1 MQTQTMAMTP
11 QLAMRPSRTL
21 VAAMELLALPSLQLD
36 ELVEHE
42 LSTNPALERAERSLC
57 SRCGAALDA
66 PRCTACARERHD
78 RVAPTPP
85 ELALQAE
92 PTLAETLRA
101 EVHLQLAERDWAI
114 AEYLLGCLDEHGFV
128 DAEVDEVAAT
138 LGVTRERVIGVLEVI
153 QEAGPPGVGARDVRE
168 CLLLQLAGTSADP
181 RLRDLAREI
190 VTHRLGALGR
200 GRYGAVA
207 RELDVERRD
216 VLEARDLIRT
226 RLRPYPTLPAPESWA
241 HQAPVAP
248 PEIVVREHGTRSETF
263 TVELLE
269 PRRLGLGISPSYEHV
284 DGRRLASAERVQVE
298 AQVTRARSFLDRL
311 DRRWATIRAVAEL
324 VVERQHDFL
333 VHGPRAL
340 APLTRREA
348 ADALGFHESTVSRA
362 VAGRHAM
369 LPSRRVVAL
378 AAFFDAG
385 AGPRDALVRAVA
397 TEPRPLT
404 DAELAAELARAGFP
418 IARRT
423 IAKYR
428 DQLGIP
434 AQALR

>member
-1 MQTQTMAMTP
+1 MHAQTLAMTR

-21 VAAMELLALPSLQLD
+21 VAAMQLLALPSVQLD
-36 ELVEHE
+36 ELVERE
-42 LSTNPALERAERSLC
+42 LSANPALERADRSSC
-57 SRCGAALDA
+57 PSCGAELAGQ
-66 PRCTACARERHD
+66 RCPACARERP
-78 RVAPTPP
+78 RAVAPSPV
-85 ELALQAE
+85 AVQAE
-92 PTLAETLRA
+92 PTLAETLRCD
-101 EVHLQLAERDWAI
+101 VRLQLSTADQPI

-138 LGVTRERVIGVLEVI
+138 LSVARERVIGVLEVI

-168 CLLLQLAGTSADP
+168 CLLLQLARSSGDP
-181 RLRDLAREI
+181 RLRELAREI
-190 VTHRLGALGR
+190 VAHRLGALGH

-207 RELDVERRD
+207 QELDVERRD
-216 VLEARDLIRT
+216 VLAARDLIRT
-226 RLRPYPTLPAPESWA
+226 RLRPYPTLPAPENWA
-241 HQAPVAP
+241 HRAPIAP
-248 PEIVVREHGTRSETF
+248 PEIVVREHGARSETF

-284 DGRRLASAERVQVE
+284 DGRRLASAERAQVE

-311 DRRWATIRAVAEL
+311 DRRWATIRAVAEF
-324 VVERQHDFL
+324 VVERQSDFV

-362 VAGRHAM
+362 VAGRHAL

-378 AAFFDAG
+378 ATFFDAG
-385 AGPRDALVRAVA
+385 AGPRDALARVVA
-397 TEPRPLT
+397 AEPRPLT
-404 DAELAAELARAGFP
+404 DAELAAELTHAGFP

-423 IAKYR
+423 IVKYR
-428 DQLGIP
+428 NQLGIP
-434 AQALR
+434 AQSLR